1 MKRQQ
6 IVHNSRKLCEHET
19 SYEIDFE
26 NVKSVTSSLSTV
38 KNRDI
43 NNRQESQM
51 SHKTDDLI
59 TDENKSC
66 GDSDST
72 CSEIESIKTEEFSEV
87 FNQYFTLTGKTIFFF
102 NRLFIFPYQS
112 TINQ

>member
-6 IVHNSRKLCEHET
+6 IAHSSRKLREHED

-26 NVKSVTSSLSTV
+26 NVKSVTSSLCTV

-51 SHKTDDLI
+51 SHRTDDLI

-66 GDSDST
+66 GDST

-87 FNQYFTLTGKTIFFF
+87 FNQYFTLTGKKIFF
-102 NRLFIFPYQS
+102 LFFKKLK
-112 TINQ
+112 